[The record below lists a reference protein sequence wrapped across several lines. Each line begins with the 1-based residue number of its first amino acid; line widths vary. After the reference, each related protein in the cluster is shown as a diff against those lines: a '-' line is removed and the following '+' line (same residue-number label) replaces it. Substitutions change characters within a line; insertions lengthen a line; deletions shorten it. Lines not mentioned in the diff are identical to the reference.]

1 MESKI
6 YVKIPEMV
14 SKGLVDMDD
23 VDEAVR
29 NVLRLKFRLG
39 IFENPYTSTEGL
51 STRYLTADYRSIAEQ
66 LAIESAVLLKNDD
79 LCRLE
84 KEENYLGGNLLTDRE
99 ASWELA
105 CSW

>member
-14 SKGLVDMDD
+14 KKGLVDMDD

-39 IFENPYTSTEGL
+39 IFEIP
-51 STRYLTADYRSIAEQ
+51 TRRQRD
-66 LAIESAVLLKNDD
+66 
-79 LCRLE
+79 
-84 KEENYLGGNLLTDRE
+84 
-99 ASWELA
+99 
-105 CSW
+105 